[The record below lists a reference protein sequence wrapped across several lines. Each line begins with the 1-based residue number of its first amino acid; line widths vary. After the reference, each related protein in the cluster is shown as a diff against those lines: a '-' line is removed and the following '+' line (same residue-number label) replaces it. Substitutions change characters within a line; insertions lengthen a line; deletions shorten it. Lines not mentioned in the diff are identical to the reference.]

1 MCIID
6 CVGLYD
12 LTAKYLQSVIMMYC
26 ACQLSINAKMPPSM
40 QLEAVAMSK
49 IFWPCTCEGQLVP
62 ILRGC
67 RAMDAGPLVSAG
79 PPLLA
84 CLQYIL

>member
-1 MCIID
+1 MST
-6 CVGLYD
+6 VTLAHALRVNNGPG
-12 LTAKYLQSVIMMYC
+12 V
-26 ACQLSINAKMPPSM
+26 NAKLPPSM
-40 QLEAVAMSK
+40 QLEAVAKSK

-84 CLQYIL
+84 CLQ